1 MTSTSV
7 RRSATLGVLLTG
19 LILALPRTA
28 VADPASDKARVDAQ
42 LAQTQATLEAATS
55 RAQKAAA
62 DLEQATAALP
72 GAQAGLADAKGRL
85 AAAEAAQRQADRVAG
100 AARNAHRVATAAYVD
115 ATGRVDQARENVS
128 TFVSAT
134 YKGGN
139 LLAFNSL
146 LDSGS
151 PSQLAQRIGYLNQI
165 AAEQRRELNALTTAR
180 QIAREKQVELD
191 RARQRAA
198 DAQQEA
204 QRALDSNRAAADE
217 AQRAADGVQAL
228 INQRTQAQA
237 TADQERAAVLAQYN
251 ELKAQSERIA
261 AELRAAKPVRGAP
274 VIRQPGPGAFFLMPT
289 RGWKSSDFGMR
300 YDPYYR
306 VWQLHAGVDIA
317 APMGQSIFAAADGQ
331 VVHAGWSG
339 GYGNYTCISHGLYQG
354 RNISTCYGHQSR
366 ILVSVGQMVRR
377 GQEIGRVGS
386 TGASTGAHLHFEVRL
401 NGDPVNPVAWL
412 PSCMC

>member
-1 MTSTSV
+1 VTSTSV
-7 RRSATLGVLLTG
+7 RLSATLGVLLTG
-19 LILALPRTA
+19 LILALPTTA

-42 LAQTQATLEAATS
+42 LAQSQATLEAATS

-62 DLEQATAALP
+62 DLEQATATLP
-72 GAQAGLADAKGRL
+72 GAQAALADAKGRL

-100 AARNAHRVATAAYVD
+100 AARDAHRVATAAYAD
-115 ATGRVDQARENVS
+115 AAGRVDQARENVS

-139 LLAFNSL
+139 LIAFNSL

-165 AAEQRRELNALTTAR
+165 AAEQRRELDTLTTAR

-198 DAQQEA
+198 TARQEA

-217 AQRAADGVQAL
+217 ARRAADGVQAL
-228 INQRTQAQA
+228 INQRTRAQA

>member
-1 MTSTSV
+1 VTSTSV
-7 RRSATLGVLLTG
+7 RLSATLGVLLTG
-19 LILALPRTA
+19 LILALPTTA

-42 LAQTQATLEAATS
+42 LAQSQATLEAATS

-62 DLEQATAALP
+62 DLEQATATLP
-72 GAQAGLADAKGRL
+72 GAQAALADAKGRL

-100 AARNAHRVATAAYVD
+100 AARDAHRIATAAYAD
-115 ATGRVDQARENVS
+115 AADRVDQARENVS

-198 DAQQEA
+198 NAQQEA

-366 ILVSVGQMVRR
+366 ILVSVGQPVRR
-377 GQEIGRVGS
+377 GQEIGKVGS